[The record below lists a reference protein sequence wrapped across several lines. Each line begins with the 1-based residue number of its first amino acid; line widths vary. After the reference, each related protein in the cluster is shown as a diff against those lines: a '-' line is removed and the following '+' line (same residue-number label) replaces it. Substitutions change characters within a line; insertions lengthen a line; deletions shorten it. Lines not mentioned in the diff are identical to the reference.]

1 MTDGEQGANFS
12 VFFSGRAWLHPAT
25 PINPA
30 MLILAKIL
38 VAPWVFLAM
47 APQVQQN
54 CSKKSLTQHM
64 GMKSYQTVLWGLF
77 LKKKPKKSVFL
88 GRNR

>member
-1 MTDGEQGANFS
+1 MTDGEPGAHCFG

-54 CSKKSLTQHM
+54 RGKKSHDTH
-64 GMKSYQTVLWGLF
+64 GA
-77 LKKKPKKSVFL
+77 
-88 GRNR
+88 